1 MFIKQNE
8 EELCEYNSFLMMG
21 FGILKALAS
30 DVTLFLILIEK
41 SNKTGKASTFCI
53 RCSFSL

>member
-1 MFIKQNE
+1 M
-8 EELCEYNSFLMMG
+8 CEYNSFLMMG
-21 FGILKALAS
+21 FGILKTLAS